1 METFGKYAC
10 CKSGYL
16 KLRKHSKRNVPK
28 LLNLWIV
35 DFLSFWFLQFEML
48 NILTFWWFMA
58 HGSWLK
64 AHKFL
69 IFAIWNVEHFDIF
82 MVHGAWRMAHGSRL
96 MAHASRLVAHDR
108 WKVCGEGPGPGG
120 PHSKFFTGQAWA
132 MSLEPRAMNHQPL
145 IENNWW
151 IIRWYIIPISYW
163 AA

>member
-35 DFLSFWFLQFEML
+35 DCLSFWFLQFEML

-69 IFAIWNVEHFDIF
+69 IFAIWNVEHFDIL
-82 MVHGAWRMAHGSRL
+82 MVHGAWRMAHASWLKAHGSCLKARGSWPMKSL
-96 MAHASRLVAHDR
+96 RR
-108 WKVCGEGPGPGG
+108 GPGAWGTAQQIFHWPG
-120 PHSKFFTGQAWA
+120 

-151 IIRWYIIPISYW
+151 IIRWYIIHYSY
-163 AA
+163 